1 MVDPDAQTL
10 VVELYILG
18 RAPSSE
24 TALANLKRICDR
36 YVRQKPFSLEIIDV
50 LEHPQ
55 AAEDARVT
63 ATPTLVKRA
72 PAPVAYVVGDL
83 SATEVV
89 VRALGLDDDD
99 DDDDAGSDQRKQQ
112 QQNRDHRENR

>member
-1 MVDPDAQTL
+1 MGEGQL
-10 VVELYILG
+10 VIELYVLG

-36 YVRQKPFSLEIIDV
+36 HLGGRGDPAQRAFALEIIDV
-50 LEHPQ
+50 LENPQ

-72 PAPVAYVVGDL
+72 PGPIAYVVGDL
-83 SATEVV
+83 SATETVLRV
-89 VRALGLDDDD
+89 LGIDDDEAD
-99 DDDDAGSDQRKQQ
+99 GARSDRGQG
-112 QQNRDHRENR
+112 NHRENR